1 MPNFPG
7 GSAMPY
13 NAIND
18 EGFFFITI
26 ETLCQRPPITCAP
39 EMDVVAMARLMQDH
53 DISGLVVVEGDTPV
67 GTLSIR
73 DLRKFIADSGGALA
87 GHKVRD
93 IMRPGI
99 VTIRLRDHVYEAIFK
114 MAQYDVHR
122 LGVVDDK
129 GKLAGVITD
138 TDLLRIQTRT
148 PLYLNQEIAAAQ
160 SIGELK
166 ALSVRMLEMVRFAT
180 RAGAGTK
187 SLVEL
192 ISHLNDAFTLRIIA
206 LMESTEGIRLPAG
219 AAYLVL
225 GSEGRG
231 EQTLRTDQDS
241 AMVYADDFPPERLGD
256 LERFSTR
263 LADALDEVGVP
274 RCPGNTMASNPQWRH
289 SLAEWKELLNQWIH
303 VPKGQHM
310 VNFGMFQDFRAL
322 YGDQTLERQL
332 HEHLL
337 ATVRRNA
344 LFFPYAA
351 RNIVRFPPPLGMF
364 GRIRVERR
372 GEHRGKVELK
382 KAGIFAITEGVS
394 LLALEAGIVGGST
407 WEKIER
413 LREQGVL
420 SSRDLDIIDESFTYL
435 VQLRL
440 QRQLRALSEGNK
452 PANTVDP
459 LVMTDKDRDRL
470 REALKGVGSFLR
482 LIRDRYKLDFIAR

>member
-1 MPNFPG
+1 
-7 GSAMPY
+7 MPY
-13 NAIND
+13 NAINE
-18 EGFFFITI
+18 EGFFFISI
-26 ETLCQRPPITCAP
+26 GTLCQRPPITCEP
-39 EMDVVAMARLMQDH
+39 DMDVVAMARLMQDH
-53 DISGLVVVEGDTPV
+53 EISGLVVVERDTPV
-67 GTLSIR
+67 GTLSTR
-73 DLRKFIADSGGALA
+73 DLRKLIASSGGTLA
-87 GHKVRD
+87 GYMVRD

-99 VTIRLRDHVYEAIFK
+99 VTIRHRDHVFEAIFR

-122 LGVVDDK
+122 LGVVDDE
-129 GKLAGVITD
+129 GKLVGVITD

-148 PLYLNQEIAAAQ
+148 PLYLNQEIAAAR
-160 SIGELK
+160 SIADLK
-166 ALSVRMLEMVRFAT
+166 GLNVRMLEMVRFAT
-180 RAGAGTK
+180 RAGAVTK
-187 SLVEL
+187 SLVQL

-206 LMESTEGIRLPAG
+206 LMENTEGIRLPDG

-241 AMVYADDFPPERLGD
+241 AMIYADDFPPEKRGELG
-256 LERFSTR
+256 RFATR
-263 LADALDEVGVP
+263 LSDALDEVGVP

-289 SLAEWKELLNQWIH
+289 SLSEWKALLDQWIY
-303 VPKGQHM
+303 VPKGEHM

-322 YGDQTLERQL
+322 YGDQGLERQL
-332 HEHLL
+332 HDHLL
-337 ATVRRNA
+337 ATVKRHS

-407 WEKIER
+407 WDKIER

-420 SSRDLDIIDESFTYL
+420 PAKDLELIDESFTYL

-440 QRQLRALSEGNK
+440 QRQLRALAAGNK

-459 LVMTDKDRDRL
+459 LVMTDDERDRL
-470 REALKGVGSFLR
+470 REALKGVGTFLR
-482 LIRDRYKLDFIAR
+482 MIRDRYKLDFISR

>member
-1 MPNFPG
+1 
-7 GSAMPY
+7 MPY
-13 NAIND
+13 NAITD

-26 ETLCQRPPITCAP
+26 ETLCKRPPITCGP
-39 EMDVVAMARLMQDH
+39 EMDVVAMSRLMQDH
-53 DISGLVVVEGDTPV
+53 DISGLVVVEGNLPV

-73 DLRKFIADSGGALA
+73 DPRKLIADSGGSLA
-87 GHKVRD
+87 GYRVRD

-99 VTIRLRDHVYEAIFK
+99 VTIRLRDQVYEAIFK
-114 MAQYDVHR
+114 MAQYAVHR
-122 LGVVDDK
+122 LVVVDDA

-138 TDLLRIQTRT
+138 TDLLRVQTRT
-148 PLYLNQEIAAAQ
+148 PLYLNQEIAAAR
-160 SIGELK
+160 SIEQLK
-166 ALSVRMLEMVRFAT
+166 SLNVRMIEMVRFAT
-180 RAGAGTK
+180 RAGAGTRN
-187 SLVEL
+187 LVQL
-192 ISHLNDAFTLRIIA
+192 ISHLNDAFTLRIIS
-206 LMESTEGIRLPAG
+206 LMESTEGIRLPEG

-241 AMVYADDFPPERLGD
+241 AMIYADDFPPEKLGELARFASRL
-256 LERFSTR
+256 S
-263 LADALDEVGVP
+263 DALDEVGVP

-289 SLAEWKELLNQWIH
+289 SLSEWKELLNQWIH
-303 VPKGQHM
+303 VPKGEHM
-310 VNFGMFQDFRAL
+310 VNFGMFQDFRAIF
-322 YGDQTLERQL
+322 GDQGLERQL
-332 HEHLL
+332 HEHLV
-337 ATVRRNA
+337 ATVRRHA

-382 KAGIFAITEGVS
+382 KAGIFAITEGIS

-413 LREQGVL
+413 LQEQKVL
-420 SSRDLDIIDESFTYL
+420 PAGDLEMIDESFTYL

-440 QRQLRALSEGNK
+440 QRQLRALAEGNK

-459 LVMTDKDRDRL
+459 LVMTDKERDRL
-470 REALKGVGSFLR
+470 RDALKGVGTFLR
-482 LIRDRYKLDFIAR
+482 IIRDRYKLDFISR